1 MGTMMACAEPVM
13 QQEGDFMAKLAT
25 VTQFSF
31 SGGQLLLIHETGVLL
46 FAPHV
51 PME

>member
-1 MGTMMACAEPVM
+1 MACAEAVM
-13 QQEGDFMAKLAT
+13 EQEGDFMAKLET

-31 SGGQLLLIHETGVLL
+31 SGGQLMLTHENGVLL
-46 FAPHV
+46 FTPHV